1 MVTEN
6 QMFHGTVAHEYSIAR
21 ELSTGVKKNKKNK
34 IIIIIM
40 VASAFHTDVFVNK
53 AKIID
58 ISQVF
63 RGKAGVFVVF

>member
-1 MVTEN
+1 MALV
-6 QMFHGTVAHEYSIAR
+6 V
-21 ELSTGVKKNKKNK
+21 V
-34 IIIIIM
+34 M

-53 AKIID
+53 AKSID

>member
-1 MVTEN
+1 MVIKVYVMLGGLICVLYGVCTLC
-6 QMFHGTVAHEYSIAR
+6 TISI
-21 ELSTGVKKNKKNK
+21 L
-34 IIIIIM
+34 M

-53 AKIID
+53 AKSID

>member
-1 MVTEN
+1 
-6 QMFHGTVAHEYSIAR
+6 
-21 ELSTGVKKNKKNK
+21 
-34 IIIIIM
+34 M